1 MVRAD
6 YRQTDVGVNR
16 KTDRF
21 LYQTAYMKKTFGQRI
36 RAARKDKRLSQK
48 ALAARVG
55 MSQPNL
61 SELESDKYPS
71 SSFTP
76 QLASVLGVRALWL
89 AEERGPKDIAAPNT
103 NEIVAEVRRVPI
115 ISWVQ
120 AGDWASVVD
129 NFHPG
134 EADEWIETTVPI
146 HRHTYALRVRGDSM
160 MNPSGEPTFL
170 DGQVIVVEPDLI
182 DEPANLVG
190 RLVIVKRANDNDATF
205 KQLVRDA
212 GKFYLKPLN
221 PAYPL
226 LELKEGDVFCG
237 VVREKRIR
245 YV

>member
-6 YRQTDVGVNR
+6 YRQTDGTVNK
-16 KTDRF
+16 KTDAF

-36 RAARKDKRLSQK
+36 RECRKDKRLSQE
-48 ALAARVG
+48 ALASRAG
-55 MSQPNL
+55 MSQANL
-61 SELESDKYPS
+61 SELENDKYPS
-71 SSFTP
+71 STFTP
-76 QLASVLGVRALWL
+76 QLASILGVRAVWL
-89 AEERGPKDIAAPNT
+89 AEGRGPREIGAMNT
-103 NEIVAEVRRVPI
+103 VEVVADARRVPI

-120 AGDWASVVD
+120 AGDWASAVD

-134 EADEWIETTVPI
+134 HADEWIETTVPI

-160 MNPSGEPTFL
+160 TNPSGEPTFL
-170 DGQVIVVEPDLI
+170 DGHVIVVEPDLI
-182 DEPANLVG
+182 DEPAKLVG
-190 RLVIVKRANDNDATF
+190 KLVIVKRAADDEATF

-221 PAYPL
+221 PSYPM
-226 LELKEGDVFCG
+226 LELKEGDVLCG